1 MLPVGHQMA
10 DLDTRWEVVKREKV
24 KNEWQFA
31 QLPTVSVS
39 TMILKNKNKAREL
52 VHTEDNGTKHSPK
65 WPGSE
70 EEEF

>member
-1 MLPVGHQMA
+1 MA
-10 DLDTRWEVVKREKV
+10 DLDTRWEVVKHEKV

-39 TMILKNKNKAREL
+39 TTAMILKNKNKAREL

-65 WPGSE
+65 
-70 EEEF
+70 